1 MNDDELHIR
10 LDPEQSGRKQIVVC
24 PYDWVTLR
32 APPNDC
38 EQHQINIGA
47 MVRNTL
53 RRRGAIVCIGDVCAI
68 YPCQRVREFAG
79 LE

>member
-1 MNDDELHIR
+1 MNDSELHIR

-24 PYDWVTLR
+24 PYDWITIR
-32 APPNDC
+32 ATPRGC
-38 EQHQINIGA
+38 EPCQINIGA
-47 MVRNTL
+47 MAHAACIRS
-53 RRRGAIVCIGDVCAI
+53 AIACIGPWCAI